1 MDALASSF
9 RHQEHLSS
17 QRRFGPLEG
26 YGGKHVVLDDQPIQA
41 QDVLAMMVRDREQTH
56 HLMQVRVAYERL
68 LHALLRYHK
77 REVHLNE
84 KRR

>member
-26 YGGKHVVLDDQPIQA
+26 CDGKQVALDDQPIQA
-41 QDVLAMMVRDREQTH
+41 QGVLATMVRDKEQMH
-56 HLMQVRVAYERL
+56 RL
-68 LHALLRYHK
+68 T
-77 REVHLNE
+77 
-84 KRR
+84 